1 MLKKLAMHQT
11 SGTHCG
17 GLQLPGKYIVS
28 SVITR
33 LDSCHSPPLIQTE
46 ILPCLDHAPFLALS
60 EGTTCRTLVVVEL
73 WSAKISRKLYH
84 ILIAEAE
91 VLDGIDDVW
100 VLLATGV
107 AVGAFH
113 WLPGVRARD
122 EAKAG
127 QHGHEQCEESLHD
140 CGCIVYAHEVLS
152 DLKVDEN
159 SSNGRMYR

>member
-1 MLKKLAMHQT
+1 
-11 SGTHCG
+11 
-17 GLQLPGKYIVS
+17 
-28 SVITR
+28 
-33 LDSCHSPPLIQTE
+33 
-46 ILPCLDHAPFLALS
+46 
-60 EGTTCRTLVVVEL
+60 L
-73 WSAKISRKLYH
+73 WSARISRKLYH

-127 QHGHEQCEESLHD
+127 QHGHVQCEESLHD